1 MNPAGI
7 RAQVEG
13 GVQDA
18 IHAARHGEI
27 TVEGGA
33 VQQGNSTTTL
43 AIVSGGGPADVAIV
57 ISYTDEIDQV
67 YSGTCL
73 LSR

>member
-1 MNPAGI
+1 VNPAGI

-33 VQQGNSTTTL
+33 VQQGNFHDYP
-43 AIVSGGGPADVAIV
+43 GNR
-57 ISYTDEIDQV
+57 QRRR
-67 YSGTCL
+67 
-73 LSR
+73 SRRRGDRDILH